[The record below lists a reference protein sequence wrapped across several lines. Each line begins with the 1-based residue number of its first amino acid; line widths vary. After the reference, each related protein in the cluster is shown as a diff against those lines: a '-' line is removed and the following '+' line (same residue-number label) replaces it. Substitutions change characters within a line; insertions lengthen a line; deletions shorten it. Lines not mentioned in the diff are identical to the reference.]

1 MKLFNARV
9 HRILDFVTVV
19 ILVLTPIV
27 AGLGGLIALVLF
39 LLAAVHLILTLAT
52 RFPGGGG
59 VVSFWIHGVIEL
71 VVSIALVG
79 APFFFGFGPGSPA
92 RRAYVFLGALIF
104 LVWLLTDY
112 REASTGGSTARS

>member
-1 MKLFNARV
+1 MKLFSPSV
-9 HRILDFVTVV
+9 HRILDFATIV

-52 RFPGGGG
+52 RFSAGSGG
-59 VVSFWIHGVIEL
+59 VVSLWAHGVIEI
-71 VVSIALVG
+71 VVAVALVA
-79 APFFFGFGPGSPA
+79 APYLFGFGIASPA
-92 RRAYVFLGALIF
+92 KRAYVFLGAWIF

-112 REASTGGSTARS
+112 RVGGRTPAAA

>member
-1 MKLFNARV
+1 MKLFNPRIHRV
-9 HRILDFVTVV
+9 LDFATVV

-52 RFPGGGG
+52 RFPPGSGG
-59 VVSFWIHGVIEL
+59 VVSFWTHGVIEL
-71 VVSIALVG
+71 VVSIALVA

-92 RRAYVFLGALIF
+92 KRAYVFLGALVF
-104 LVWLLTDY
+104 LIWLLTDY
-112 REASTGGSTARS
+112 REANRAA